1 MGRDRC
7 VQTLRLSPSPGHG
20 GLGSERK
27 IGRGAGSLPPPRVLP
42 SLSPKEEASMNF
54 RSSVDVSKEKRA
66 GLIELLNE
74 LLANS
79 LDLHSQAKQAHWNV
93 KGRHFISAHELFEDV
108 AKHTAAHSDDIAERV
123 AALGG
128 YALGT
133 TRQVAQRTRLDEFA
147 PSSLNGQDCLSEL
160 VDRLAAHATLLR
172 AGIEQT
178 GGDLADPVT
187 EDLLVEVLREVEVDL
202 WFLESH
208 LDDPRRALPS
218 TQEENAGAP
227 LS

>member
-1 MGRDRC
+1 
-7 VQTLRLSPSPGHG
+7 
-20 GLGSERK
+20 
-27 IGRGAGSLPPPRVLP
+27 
-42 SLSPKEEASMNF
+42 MNF
-54 RSSVDVSKEKRA
+54 RSSVDVGKEKRS
-66 GLIELLNE
+66 GLVELLNG

-108 AKHTAAHSDDIAERV
+108 AEHVAGHSDDIAERV

-133 TRQVAQRTRLDEFA
+133 ARQVAQRTRLDEFSPA
-147 PSSLNGQDCLSEL
+147 KLSGQDCLNEL
-160 VDRLAAHATLLR
+160 VERLATHASLLR
-172 AGIEQT
+172 EAIERT
-178 GGDLADPVT
+178 SGDLADPVT
-187 EDLLVEVLREVEVDL
+187 EDLLVEVLREVEVDM

-208 LDDPRRALPS
+208 LDDPRRAVPEAQS
-218 TQEENAGAP
+218 QEEGTGAH